1 MSAVDAGNTPNT
13 TAPAPAPARTRPR
26 LRVVQAVATAPRA
39 PFVTLVLTILGV
51 GLIGLLLISS
61 SLQQGA
67 FELRDL
73 ERQAQQLRATETSLL
88 HDVAQ
93 RAAPDE
99 LARRAEELG
108 MVPADD
114 RRFLEIPREVAP

>member
-1 MSAVDAGNTPNT
+1 MSAIKAGNTATT
-13 TAPAPAPARTRPR
+13 TAPAAGRTRPR
-26 LRVVQAVATAPRA
+26 LRVVRAVTSAPRA
-39 PFVTLVLTILGV
+39 PFVTLVLTILGA

-61 SLQQGA
+61 SLQQGS

-73 ERQAQQLRATETSLL
+73 ERQAQQLRATETALL

-99 LARRAEELG
+99 LARRAEQLG
-108 MVPADD
+108 MVPAED
-114 RRFLEIPREVAP
+114 RPFLEVPREVSP

>member
-1 MSAVDAGNTPNT
+1 MSAVKASTTAKT
-13 TAPAPAPARTRPR
+13 TAPAPEPGRTRPR
-26 LRVVQAVATAPRA
+26 LRVVQAVASAPRA

-61 SLQQGA
+61 SLQRGS

-73 ERQAQQLRATETSLL
+73 EQRAQQLRATETALL
-88 HDVAQ
+88 HQVAQ
-93 RAAPDE
+93 EAAPDE

-108 MVPADD
+108 MVPADE
-114 RRFLEIPREVAP
+114 RRFLEVPTEVSP

>member
-1 MSAVDAGNTPNT
+1 MSAVKASNTAGT
-13 TAPAPAPARTRPR
+13 TAPTPAPVRTRPR
-26 LRVVQAVATAPRA
+26 LRVVRAVTSAPRA
-39 PFVTLVLTILGV
+39 PFVALVLTILGV

-61 SLQQGA
+61 SLQQGS

-73 ERQAQQLRATETSLL
+73 ERQAEQLRATETALL

-99 LARRAEELG
+99 LGGRAEELG
-108 MVPADD
+108 MVPAED
-114 RRFLEIPREVAP
+114 RPFLEIPREDSQ